1 MNLNVSYDWLKEYVG
16 LKETPEAFAERIS
29 LSGPGV
35 EHITPRGEDLKGI
48 VVGQI
53 KNVNKHPNA
62 DSLRVLLVDIGT
74 GKLSH
79 IVCGGKNVEV
89 GQRVAVAQPGS
100 RVRWHGEGEL
110 VELKETEI
118 RGSKSDGMVCAAN
131 EIGLFDA
138 FPHAEREILDVGAAL
153 VAARTG
159 KVGARPTSTLKPG
172 TPLAKV
178 LGLSADVVMDMEVT
192 SNRPDAMSM
201 VGIAREASAIL
212 GRPLSWKPA
221 PAVRVS
227 GKKQTLT
234 VKVSDKKL
242 CPRYQAVRIDG
253 VTIGRSPWWMAR
265 RLLAAGLRPINT
277 AVDITN
283 YVMLELGQ
291 PLHAFDAER
300 TSGAIHVRLAKV
312 GEKLKAL
319 NGETY
324 ALTDRMLVI
333 ADAEKPLAIA
343 GVMGGEE
350 SGVSAGT
357 TSIILEAATFDPV
370 SIRKTARTLNL
381 SSDAQLRFEK
391 GLSTEAPPFA
401 LARAVELV
409 LELCGGQ
416 VVTSVTDVKAGT
428 YKAKSFT
435 ITFDEITSLIGV
447 DLPTQKIKAAL
458 TSLGFH
464 LKANSIKLTATVPW
478 WRDKD
483 ISSPRDLVEEVAR
496 VIGYANLPA
505 IFPAGKPT
513 HQTDP
518 NIRWEERARDIAVA
532 SGLTETFT
540 YSFVSRELL
549 ERAGYDPAP
558 MLRVQNELTNEFA
571 FMRTSLLPSL
581 LNVVRENIDR
591 FPEQALFELANVY
604 YPKQAT
610 WKDLPNE
617 QLELGAVFVGAGNA
631 WRKAKGFAETLLSQL
646 GIQGIEWKALA
657 NDPFWHPGR
666 SVQAW
671 KGDALLGTVGE
682 LHPTIAARFSDH
694 RRIALVDLPLQTF
707 LTQASNTLRY
717 IAIPLFPDAK
727 RDLALVVRRETAV
740 ADLLEAMRKAS
751 HLLVNVEWFDTYR
764 GKEMRD
770 DKKSVAFHLTFQHA
784 DRTLET
790 AEVDNELSAIEA
802 HLKKTF
808 DAQARS

>member
-16 LKETPEAFAERIS
+16 LKEPPEAFAERIS

-35 EHITPRGEDLKGI
+35 EHITPRGDDLERI

-62 DSLRVLLVDIGT
+62 DALRVLLVDIGT

-89 GQRVAVAQPGS
+89 GQWVVVAQPGS

-110 VELKETEI
+110 VELQETEI
-118 RGSKSDGMVCAAN
+118 RGSRSDGMVCAAN

-138 FPHAEREILDVGAAL
+138 FPHAEREILDLG
-153 VAARTG
+153 
-159 KVGARPTSTLKPG
+159 TLG
-172 TPLAKV
+172 TKLKAGMPLAKL
-178 LGLSADVVMDMEVT
+178 LGLSGDVVMDIEVT

-212 GRPLSWKPA
+212 GRPLVWKPA
-221 PAVRVS
+221 PTVRVGARS
-227 GKKQTLT
+227 SRPGGVTPPLH
-234 VKVSDKKL
+234 VRVADKKL

-291 PLHAFDAER
+291 PLHAFDASR
-300 TSGAIHVRLAKV
+300 TSGALHVRLAKV

-324 ALTDRMLVI
+324 ALTDRMLII
-333 ADAEKPLAIA
+333 ADAEKPLAVA

-401 LARAVELV
+401 LARAVELMI
-409 LELCGGQ
+409 ELCGGQ
-416 VVTSVTDVKAGT
+416 VATSVADVKAGA

-435 ITFDEITSLIGV
+435 ITFEEITSLIGV
-447 DLPTQKIKAAL
+447 DLPTQKIKTAL
-458 TSLGFH
+458 TSLGFK
-464 LKANSIKLTATVPW
+464 LKANSKKLTATVPW

-513 HQTDP
+513 HQTDQ

-558 MLRVQNELTNEFA
+558 MLRVQNELTNEFE

-591 FPEQALFELANVY
+591 FPEQSLFELANVY
-604 YPKQAT
+604 YPKQKT

-617 QLELGAVFVGAGNA
+617 QMELGAAFVGDETA
-631 WRKAKGFAETLLSQL
+631 WRNAKGFAETLLSQL
-646 GIQGIEWKALA
+646 GIVGVEWRALT

-666 SVQAW
+666 SAQAW
-671 KGDALLGTVGE
+671 KADLLLGTVGE
-682 LHPTIAARFSDH
+682 LHPSIASRFSDH
-694 RRIALVDLPLQTF
+694 RHIALVDLPFQTF
-707 LTQASNTLRY
+707 LAQASNSLRY
-717 IAIPLFPDAK
+717 TAIPLFPDAK

-740 ADLLEAMRKAS
+740 ADLVAAMRAAS
-751 HLLVNVEWFDTYR
+751 SLLVNVEWFDTYR

-790 AEVDNELSAIEA
+790 VEVDKEMSAIEA
-802 HLKKTF
+802 HLKTAF
-808 DAQARS
+808 DAQTRT

>member
-1 MNLNVSYDWLKEYVG
+1 MNLNVSYDWLKEYVS
-16 LKETPEAFAERIS
+16 LKETPEAFAERVS

-35 EHITPRGEDLKGI
+35 EHIMLQGEDLHGI
-48 VVGQI
+48 VVGHV
-53 KNVNKHPNA
+53 KTVEKHPNA
-62 DSLRVLLVDIGT
+62 DALRVALVDVG
-74 GKLSH
+74 GKKPAH
-79 IVCGGKNVEV
+79 IVCGGKNLEE
-89 GQRVAVAQPGS
+89 GQWVVVAQPGS
-100 RVRWHGEGEL
+100 KVRWHGEGEL
-110 VELKETEI
+110 VELQPTEI
-118 RGSKSDGMVCAAN
+118 RGIKSDGMICAAN

-138 FPHAEREILDVGAAL
+138 FPHAEREILDL
-153 VAARTG
+153 G
-159 KVGARPTSTLKPG
+159 KSLDGKLRAGS
-172 TPLAKV
+172 PLADV
-178 LGLSADVVMDMEVT
+178 LGLSGNVVMDIEVT

-212 GRPLSWKPA
+212 GRPLTWKAA
-221 PAVRVS
+221 PTIRAS

-234 VKVSDKKL
+234 VKVNDKKL
-242 CPRYQAVRIDG
+242 CPRYQAVRIDN
-253 VTIGRSPWWMAR
+253 VTIGRSPWWLAR

-291 PLHAFDAER
+291 PLHAFDASR
-300 TSGAIHVRLAKV
+300 TNGAIHVRLAKV

-324 ALTDRMLVI
+324 ALTDRMLII
-333 ADAEKPLAIA
+333 ADAERPLAIA

-370 SIRKTARTLNL
+370 SIRKTARALNL
-381 SSDAQLRFEK
+381 MSDAQLRFEK

-401 LARAVELV
+401 LARAVELM

-416 VVTSVTDVKAGT
+416 VATSVTDVKAGA

-435 ITFDEITSLIGV
+435 ITFEEITSLIGV
-447 DLPTQKIKAAL
+447 DLPTQKIKTAL
-458 TSLGFH
+458 TSLGFN
-464 LKANSIKLTATVPW
+464 LKTNSKKLTATVPW

-518 NIRWEERARDIAVA
+518 NIRWEERARDIAVT

-558 MLRVQNELTNEFA
+558 MLRVQNELTNEFE

-604 YPKQAT
+604 YPKHKS

-617 QLELGAVFVGAGNA
+617 QMELGVAFVGAETA

-646 GIQGIEWKALA
+646 GVQGVTWRALT

-666 SVQAW
+666 SAQAW
-671 KGDALLGTVGE
+671 QGELLLGTVGE
-682 LHPTIAARFSDH
+682 LHPSIAARFSDH

-707 LTQASNTLRY
+707 LSQASNALRY
-717 IAIPLFPDAK
+717 TAVPLFPDAK

-740 ADLLEAMRKAS
+740 ADLLKAMRTAS
-751 HLLVNVEWFDTYR
+751 PLLVHVEWFDTYR
-764 GKEMRD
+764 GKEVRD
-770 DKKSVAFHLTFQHA
+770 DKKSVAFHLTFQHV

-790 AEVDNELSAIEA
+790 AEVDKEMSSIET
-802 HLKKTF
+802 HLKKAF
-808 DAQARS
+808 DAQVRA